1 MNSEVADCSKNR
13 FVVFIYEIKE
23 TLVFAEEF
31 AGQYTKN
38 VTLSDGRTRAVQLTP
53 MIRNG
58 ERVIEF
64 KDTGHRSYVRMVR
77 LQTGAHTIGNL
88 MVQIH
93 DLDDLDAA
101 QAEWLSR
108 HTSASPVLPAGTS
121 LLSMPDFVPAGF
133 VQGVEILN
141 DNTTSMEFVVGVL
154 SAHVGLSAED
164 ANQTMLAVHT
174 RGGVLI
180 PTTSLAEAERIAAQ
194 ITGDAAKQGY
204 SLRCR
209 AVSI

>member
-77 LQTGAHTIGNL
+77 VQTGAHTTGNL

-108 HTSASPVLPAGTS
+108 HTSASR
-121 LLSMPDFVPAGF
+121 LLVPCSGCSPRT
-133 VQGVEILN
+133 VN
-141 DNTTSMEFVVGVL
+141 
-154 SAHVGLSAED
+154 
-164 ANQTMLAVHT
+164 
-174 RGGVLI
+174 R
-180 PTTSLAEAERIAAQ
+180 P
-194 ITGDAAKQGY
+194 
-204 SLRCR
+204 
-209 AVSI
+209 